1 MDFSGQHIV
10 VTGGGSGIGAEIA
23 KQFMAAGGAVTI
35 LGRRADALENVAKST
50 GALPLVC
57 DVTDRTSIDNAL
69 TEARTRFGPVNIAVA
84 NAGAAI
90 STPFS
95 MMDLDD
101 FDTMLNV
108 NLKGVFNLWKACLPD
123 MKTARAGRMI
133 AIASVAGLKGGM
145 YMSGYCAAKHGV
157 IGLTRAL
164 AVELAKTGITVNAV
178 CPSFVETPILTQS
191 IDNIV
196 AKTSLSPEEAA
207 KALRA
212 GNPQDRFIQV
222 DEVASATLWLASEAA
237 KSVNGHTLSMS
248 GGEI

>member
-1 MDFSGQHIV
+1 MDYTGKHIV
-10 VTGGGSGIGAEIA
+10 VTGGGSGIGAAIA
-23 KQFMAAGGAVTI
+23 EQFMAAGGSVTI
-35 LGRRADALENVAKST
+35 MGRRGDALADIAKST
-50 GALPLVC
+50 GAFPVTC
-57 DVTDRTSIDNAL
+57 DVTNPENISDAL
-69 TEARTRFGPVNIAVA
+69 ATARARFGPVNVAVA

-95 MMDLDD
+95 VMELDD

-123 MKTARAGRMI
+123 MKTAREGRMI

-157 IGLTRAL
+157 VGLTRAL

-196 AKTSLSPEEAA
+196 AKTGLSADEAA

-212 GNPQDRFIQV
+212 GNPQDRFIQSS
-222 DEVASATLWLASEAA
+222 EVASATLWLASDAA
-237 KSVNGHTLSMS
+237 KSVNGHTLSIS

>member
-1 MDFSGQHIV
+1 MDFTDKHIV

-23 KQFMAAGGAVTI
+23 AQFCAAGGHVTI
-35 LGRRADALENVAKST
+35 LGRRMDALDDIAQKT
-50 GALPLVC
+50 GAFPVTC
-57 DVTDRTSIDNAL
+57 DVTDRKSIDNAL
-69 TEARTRFGPVNIAVA
+69 DLARQKYGPVHTAVA
-84 NAGAAI
+84 NAGAAV
-90 STPFS
+90 STPFAH
-95 MMDLDD
+95 MEVEDLNH
-101 FDTMLNV
+101 MLNV
-108 NLKGVFNLWKACLPD
+108 NLAGVFNLWKACLPD
-123 MKTARAGRMI
+123 MKTARHGRMI

-145 YMSGYCAAKHGV
+145 YMSGYCASKHGV
-157 IGLTRAL
+157 IGLTRSL

-196 AKTSLSPEEAA
+196 AKTNLSPDEAG

-222 DEVASATLWLASEAA
+222 DEVASATLWLASDAA

>member
-1 MDFSGQHIV
+1 MDYAGKHIV
-10 VTGGGSGIGAEIA
+10 VTGGGSGIGAAIA
-23 KQFMAAGGAVTI
+23 EQFMAAGGAVTI
-35 LGRRADALENVAKST
+35 MGRRTEALADIAKST
-50 GALPLVC
+50 GALPVTC
-57 DVTDRTSIDNAL
+57 DVTDPESISDAL
-69 TEARTRFGPVNIAVA
+69 ATARARFGPVNIAVA

-95 MMDLDD
+95 VMDLDD

-123 MKTARAGRMI
+123 MKTAREGRMI

-157 IGLTRAL
+157 VGLTRAL

-196 AKTSLSPEEAA
+196 AKTGLSADEAA

-212 GNPQDRFIQV
+212 GNPQDRFIQSS
-222 DEVASATLWLASEAA
+222 EVASATLWLASDAA
-237 KSVNGHTLSMS
+237 KSVNGHTLSIS

>member
-1 MDFSGQHIV
+1 MDYTGKHIV

-23 KQFMAAGGAVTI
+23 EQFMAAGGAVTI
-35 LGRRADALENVAKST
+35 LGRRADALEKIAKST

-57 DVTDRTSIDNAL
+57 DVTDRDSIDDAL
-69 TEARTRFGPVNIAVA
+69 ATARAQFGPINIAVA

-95 MMDLDD
+95 VMDLDD
-101 FDTMLNV
+101 FDQMLNV

-123 MKTARAGRMI
+123 MKSARNGRMI

-196 AKTSLSPEEAA
+196 AKTGLTAVDAA

-212 GNPQDRFIQV
+212 GNPQDRFIQSN
-222 DEVASATLWLASEAA
+222 EVASATLWLASDAA
-237 KSVNGHTLSMS
+237 KSVNGHTLSIS